1 MLTFLS
7 RRLIASLLV
16 LLAASYIVY
25 VLTATAGDPLEALRT
40 STARNKE
47 QLIAQR
53 IVELNL
59 NVPAPVRYFLWLG
72 DAIRGNLGTNILGQ
86 SVNQQVANAAGVT
99 IQLLAASTILAVV
112 IGILIGITSALRQY
126 SGYDYTVTFLS
137 FLFFS
142 LPSFFVAVIL
152 KAYLGITFNNFLE
165 NPNIPWYVMIII
177 ALVMGVIWMGII
189 GGPTKRR
196 WLIFGIAAVA
206 TLAFLLFVQLTDWL
220 NYPGLGIVGVGLLT
234 IGAGVAVH
242 YLTVGTGNKKSLW
255 TAITVGVI
263 TMALYYPFQLIS
275 DSFNFWTL
283 LLAGL
288 VAIGVGIL
296 VGWLFGGY
304 DRWQSARTGA
314 ITAFVGGLM
323 LVVDRLMRAWP
334 VYAQSDVIGGRPIG
348 TVGAVTPDLAQAT
361 SSFWILSLDS
371 LTHLLLPTVS
381 LMLISLAAYS
391 RYSRANLLDVMNQ
404 DYIRTARAKGLNER
418 TVVMRHAFRNAL
430 IPLTTIVA
438 FDIGGLI
445 GGAIITETIF
455 GWSGMGVLFNNALKT
470 VDVNQMMGFF
480 VVTGAVAIVFNIL
493 ADLSYSALDPRIRVS
508 V

>member
-7 RRLIASLLV
+7 RRLIASILV

-40 STARNKE
+40 STAKNKE
-47 QLIAQR
+47 ALISQR
-53 IVELNL
+53 IMQLNL

-72 DAIRGNLGTNILGQ
+72 NAVRGDLGTNVIGQ
-86 SVNQQVANAAGVT
+86 SVNAEVGNAVGVT
-99 IQLLAASTILAVV
+99 IQLLAASAILAIVLGV
-112 IGILIGITSALRQY
+112 LIGITSALRQY

-152 KAYLGITFNNFLE
+152 KAYVGISFNNFLQH
-165 NPNIPWYVMIII
+165 PSIPWYVMLILAVVI
-177 ALVMGVIWMGII
+177 GFIWMGII
-189 GGPTKRR
+189 GGPARRR
-196 WLIFGIAAVA
+196 WLVFGIAGVA
-206 TLAFLLFVQLTDWL
+206 TLAFLVFVQLTDWL
-220 NYPGLGIVGVGLLT
+220 NRPGLGIVGVGLLT
-234 IGAGVAVH
+234 IALGVAVH
-242 YLTVGTGNKKSLW
+242 YLTVGSGNRKSLW

-263 TMALYYPFQLIS
+263 TVALYYPFVLVS
-275 DSFNFWTL
+275 DDFSFWTL
-283 LLAGL
+283 ALAGL
-288 VAIGVGIL
+288 VAIAVGGL
-296 VGWLFGGY
+296 VGWLYRGY

-314 ITAFVGGLM
+314 ITAFAGGFLI
-323 LVVDRLMRAWP
+323 VIDRLMRAWP
-334 VYAQSDVIGGRPIG
+334 VYTQSDIIDGRPIG
-348 TVGAVTPDLAQAT
+348 TVGAVSPDLAQAT

-371 LTHLLLPTVS
+371 LTHLLLPTIS
-381 LMLISLAAYS
+381 LMLISLASYS

-455 GWSGMGVLFNNALKT
+455 GWSGMGVLFNNALRN
-470 VDVNQMMGFF
+470 VDANQMMGFF
-480 VVTGAVAIVFNIL
+480 LVTGAVAIVFNIL